1 MGRPPDGA
9 EPRSVI
15 VHVRFTPAGMAHLDA
30 ARGRQSRSRYLRRLV
45 QEDVERRRIRP
56 KETP

>member
-1 MGRPPDGA
+1 M
-9 EPRSVI
+9 I
-15 VHVRFTPAGMAHLDA
+15 VHVRFTPKGTELLDA

-56 KETP
+56 KEQ

>member
-1 MGRPPDGA
+1 M
-9 EPRSVI
+9 I
-15 VHVRFTPAGMAHLDA
+15 VHVRFTPAGVAHLDA